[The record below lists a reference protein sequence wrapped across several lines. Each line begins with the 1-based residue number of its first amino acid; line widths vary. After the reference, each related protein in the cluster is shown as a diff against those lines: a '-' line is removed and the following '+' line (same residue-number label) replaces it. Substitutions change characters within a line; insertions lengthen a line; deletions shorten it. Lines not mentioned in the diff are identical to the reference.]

1 MVVLC
6 TRKGYTFLSGF
17 KERMDKMKQD
27 ALANWIRFVII
38 GVGICGF
45 IVYSVI
51 MPRFGTYLVNQNSML
66 ERNVLP
72 WLVLIWISAIPC
84 YGVLYLGWKVAGNI
98 KKDRTFCYDNARY
111 LKWVSY
117 LAMGDSIF
125 VFIAHAVFLLLD
137 MSAAAVML
145 VIIIVVFFG
154 VSISV
159 CAAALSHLIIKAA
172 DIQEENELTV

>member
-1 MVVLC
+1 
-6 TRKGYTFLSGF
+6 
-17 KERMDKMKQD
+17 MKQD
-27 ALANWIRFVII
+27 ALAKWIKFVIA
-38 GVGICGF
+38 GVGICGL

-51 MPRFGTYLVNQNSML
+51 MPRFGAYLVKQDSML
-66 ERNVLP
+66 ESNVLP
-72 WLVLIWISAIPC
+72 WLILIWISALPC
-84 YGVLYLGWKVAGNI
+84 YGVLVLGWKVAVNI
-98 KKDRTFCYDNARY
+98 GRDRTFSYENARY

-125 VFIAHAVFLLLD
+125 VFIAHAIFLVMD

>member
-1 MVVLC
+1 
-6 TRKGYTFLSGF
+6 
-17 KERMDKMKQD
+17 MKQD
-27 ALANWIRFVII
+27 ALAKWIKFVIT
-38 GVGICGF
+38 GVGICGL

-51 MPRFGTYLVNQNSML
+51 MPRFGAYLVKQNTML

-72 WLVLIWISAIPC
+72 WLVLIWVSAIPC
-84 YGVLYLGWKVAGNI
+84 YGVLILGWKVADNI
-98 KKDRTFCYDNARY
+98 RKDRTFSYDTAKY

-125 VFIAHAVFLLLD
+125 VLITHVIFLVLD

-159 CAAALSHLIIKAA
+159 VAAAVSHLVIKAA